1 MDNDVDSST
10 ADLRDAEELVTTN
23 VEAATTSAPSNTT
36 LDICA
41 TAVAQLKTVGL
52 SQSNVKR
59 FVSSMEE
66 IIFEIQSGEGF
77 SITVL
82 VSTGY
87 RKQEQNRTI
96 FPNVAKFIHIF
107 KFRNK
112 AKQTLKRK
120 MGTG

>member
-59 FVSSMEE
+59 SMEE